1 VRRIISGNRPDDDLM
16 HGSGRHRRGVFPRSL
31 PLSRTGLIG
40 AITGAVVL
48 AAGGATAVTFMTAGN
63 GSGARPAAIALSPG
77 TVTGGH
83 AAADGASVTRLPSLA
98 ASPHVAVMPKPTAHT
113 SRKPRPSASHPAP
126 SGSAAVPSA
135 NPSSPPVSAAPPPPV
150 AAGSASCTH
159 PSFVTSAPTGIW
171 GNGGYYVYNN
181 MWNVSG
187 YNVSETL
194 YACSYS
200 NWYVTATMNND
211 SGDGAVK
218 TYPNVQMNFNEPQI
232 SSLHSV
238 TSTYAQTSPQ
248 TGIYEDAY
256 DIWLNGVAS
265 SGSTEVMVWTQNY
278 HQVPAGSQEAT
289 ATLGGH
295 SYTVYRT
302 SSGGYIAFVADQNS
316 SSGTVDLLAIFNWL
330 IAKGWIPADSTLGQI
345 CYGVELVSTNGVP
358 ATFSFNNFSISSS

>member
-1 VRRIISGNRPDDDLM
+1 MYGPGGRRRSGY
-16 HGSGRHRRGVFPRSL
+16 
-31 PLSRTGLIG
+31 PLSRAGFIG
-40 AITGAVVL
+40 AL
-48 AAGGATAVTFMTAGN
+48 AAVAVLTAGGVTVTLMNTGN
-63 GSGARPAAIALSPG
+63 GNGARQAAVLKTG
-77 TVTGGH
+77 TVSRGH
-83 AAADGASVTRLPSLA
+83 AGADGASAAPMPSLA
-98 ASPHVAVMPKPTAHT
+98 ASPHVAVMPTDHAAGKPT
-113 SRKPRPSASHPAP
+113 PSASRPAP
-126 SGSAAVPSA
+126 SHSAATPSA
-135 NPSSPPVSAAPPPPV
+135 NPSSPQAGMSSPPPA
-150 AAGSASCTH
+150 AAGSTSCAH

-187 YNVSETL
+187 YSVSQTL

-218 TYPNVQMNFNEPQI
+218 TYPNVQMNFSEPQI

-265 SGSTEVMVWTQNY
+265 SGSTEVMVWTEN
-278 HQVPAGSQEAT
+278 HDQVPAGSQEAT
-289 ATLGGH
+289 ATFGAN

-302 SSGGYIAFVADQNS
+302 SSGGYIAFVAGQNS

-330 IAKGWIPADSTLGQI
+330 IAKGWIPGNSTLGQI

-358 ATFSFNNFSISSS
+358 ATFSFTNFSISSS